1 MKNLLM
7 NLFHRIAEV
16 LAELYRENVVF
27 SSLVI
32 CTIETRDCGV
42 TGGFLKHVV
51 KKFGGQLSRPCY
63 TDLRPTN
70 CCLLPC
76 QYIRQLCFDSE
87 SLKYLVFSHI
97 TEALTSCCCCDM
109 RKVVAYPALLF
120 VTLTN

>member
-1 MKNLLM
+1 M
-7 NLFHRIAEV
+7 F

-27 SSLVI
+27 VFEKVGGLFVLQIQLLNVDATDSKLFVI
-32 CTIETRDCGV
+32 IRAG
-42 TGGFLKHVV
+42 HSR
-51 KKFGGQLSRPCY
+51 QLSRPCY
-63 TDLRPTN
+63 TDSDLRPTN

-87 SLKYLVFSHI
+87 SLKYLVFFHI
-97 TEALTSCCCCDM
+97 TEALTSCCCCCDM